1 MWRDGNKGIFIAW
14 GLAVVAF
21 AATTAVILFAPMS
34 YLAVARVEINPLDV
48 SPTGMGGFVR
58 VDFAYGNRMLPQE
71 MVARIISSGSLRR
84 ALQKLKWPDDE
95 AGMDRAA
102 YAVLAHLVP
111 GTTVVEVMART
122 DKPEDGLALVEAVIA
137 VQDEMRREER
147 GGLARRLLAVL
158 DEASAGLSKERQALA
173 KKLSGM
179 DVHMP
184 VDYSTFA
191 LRMDNLL
198 AANSGQRAKLAES
211 LRRVE
216 DLESQAASGASAGAG
231 EEFFATNAGYAALRA
246 RLTSRQSVLARLT
259 ATQGANS
266 DEFKQTFSEVQTL
279 EAGLR
284 QYVSGAAAQLRSQIE
299 ALDESNA
306 EIEKRM
312 KTREEAMAAVQST
325 LLSPEYESLRLRS
338 DTIREQLTQ
347 IEQRRA
353 EVQTYMQLYQPALR
367 VVVPPEVGSA
377 PEDRFRGARV
387 VFAAFGALFIGISL
401 STILRHRC
409 MPPPGPAFD

>member
-1 MWRDGNKGIFIAW
+1 
-14 GLAVVAF
+14 
-21 AATTAVILFAPMS
+21 
-34 YLAVARVEINPLDV
+34 
-48 SPTGMGGFVR
+48 
-58 VDFAYGNRMLPQE
+58 
-71 MVARIISSGSLRR
+71 
-84 ALQKLKWPDDE
+84 
-95 AGMDRAA
+95 MDRAA

-111 GTTVVEVMART
+111 GSTVVEVMART

-158 DEASAGLSKERQALA
+158 DEASADLSKERQALA
-173 KKLSGM
+173 KKLSVM

-198 AANSGQRAKLAES
+198 AANSGQRAKLVES

-216 DLESQAASGASAGAG
+216 DLESQAAAGATAGAG

-353 EVQTYMQLYQPALR
+353 EVQTYLQLYQPALR

-401 STILRHRC
+401 STILRHRGVS
-409 MPPPGPAFD
+409 PPGPAFD